1 MDVATTVRV
10 QVGVRELK
18 NHLSRYLAQ
27 VADGTQVIVT
37 EHGRPIAQLTSIDSS
52 TTALSDLVGAGL
64 VRPPTALSR
73 SRPTPVASTGSVSE
87 FVADQRR

>member
-1 MDVATTVRV
+1 MNVATTVRV

-27 VADGTQVIVT
+27 VADGAQVIVT
-37 EHGRPIAQLTSIDSS
+37 ERGRPIAQLTPIDS
-52 TTALSDLVGAGL
+52 TTNALSDLVGAGL

-73 SRPTPVASTGSVSE
+73 SRPTPVASAGSVSE
-87 FVADQRR
+87 LVADQRR